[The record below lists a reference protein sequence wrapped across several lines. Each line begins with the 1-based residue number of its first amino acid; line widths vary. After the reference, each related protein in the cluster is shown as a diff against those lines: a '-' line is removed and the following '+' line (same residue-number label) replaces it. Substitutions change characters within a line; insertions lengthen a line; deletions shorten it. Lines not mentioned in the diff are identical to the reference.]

1 MVGVGGPHIRG
12 LNTNGGLDLGSR
24 MREITREDVR
34 AAVERARA
42 VERPPDREILH
53 LLPRQFILDDQPGI
67 FDPVGMVGARLE
79 VDLHI
84 ATCSGSALQSTVTCA
99 NRAGLEV
106 SEAVLES
113 IAAAESTL
121 SADERE
127 LGVCLLD
134 IGAHSSDL
142 VVFFEG
148 AVAHTAS
155 VPVGGN
161 HFTNDL
167 AVGLQ
172 MPVAQAEELKRQ
184 YGHAVVTAVPIEAE
198 IEINNPEPQRL
209 ALRTLAEILEPRA
222 RELLYFVKES
232 LRQGGV
238 LEALGAGCVLT
249 GGGAMLAG
257 HARRDRE
264 PASRSG
270 AHRNAGAA
278 LEHAGRA
285 SSSQLFHCHRNATVC
300 TSHTRNPC
308 GRKQQPARQAARH
321 LRSEF
326 LRARIMSITN
336 GEAPAAMDQQK
347 IEAAEIRIQFHDEE
361 PRGARIKVIGVGG
374 GGGNAVNRMIQAGLE
389 GVEFIAA
396 NTDVQAL
403 KLSLAPMKL
412 QLGVRLTAGLG
423 AGANPDVGRRAALED
438 SEKIIE
444 ALEGADMVFVT
455 AGLGGGTGTGAAPV
469 IASLAS
475 EMGILTVAVITRPF
489 AFEGKRRLQQAERGL
504 KELLE
509 SVDTMIVIPN
519 EKLLA
524 VAKDAGF
531 FESFRIADDVLRQGV
546 QGISDIITIPGI
558 INRDFADVKTT
569 MAGMGHAVM
578 GTAIRS
584 GDNRAMEA
592 AQAAMASPLLDAG
605 AIDGARGI
613 LINITGSSNLKL
625 SEVNEASSLIQSS
638 AHEDANIIFGA
649 VLDERMGD
657 EVKIT
662 VIATGFRD
670 QMPERRARMLNVE
683 EMPVV
688 SVPVLPTDA
697 WMREKAPAASASACA
712 SAVHERGRRR
722 GVDSDARRA
731 GVCGA
736 ATRPSRAE
744 IAEEP
749 SFAPLPRDYASDF
762 GNSVRTPADYRRA
775 MSPQPAVSPL
785 SASSGRRRAGSGR
798 SDLYAPDEVLS
809 RAATKSGTCL

>member
-1 MVGVGGPHIRG
+1 
-12 LNTNGGLDLGSR
+12 
-24 MREITREDVR
+24 
-34 AAVERARA
+34 
-42 VERPPDREILH
+42 
-53 LLPRQFILDDQPGI
+53 
-67 FDPVGMVGARLE
+67 
-79 VDLHI
+79 
-84 ATCSGSALQSTVTCA
+84 
-99 NRAGLEV
+99 
-106 SEAVLES
+106 
-113 IAAAESTL
+113 
-121 SADERE
+121 
-127 LGVCLLD
+127 
-134 IGAHSSDL
+134 
-142 VVFFEG
+142 
-148 AVAHTAS
+148 
-155 VPVGGN
+155 
-161 HFTNDL
+161 
-167 AVGLQ
+167 
-172 MPVAQAEELKRQ
+172 
-184 YGHAVVTAVPIEAE
+184 
-198 IEINNPEPQRL
+198 
-209 ALRTLAEILEPRA
+209 
-222 RELLYFVKES
+222 
-232 LRQGGV
+232 
-238 LEALGAGCVLT
+238 
-249 GGGAMLAG
+249 
-257 HARRDRE
+257 
-264 PASRSG
+264 
-270 AHRNAGAA
+270 
-278 LEHAGRA
+278 
-285 SSSQLFHCHRNATVC
+285 
-300 TSHTRNPC
+300 
-308 GRKQQPARQAARH
+308 
-321 LRSEF
+321 
-326 LRARIMSITN
+326 MSITD
-336 GEAPAAMDQQK
+336 GEAPAAMDQQ
-347 IEAAEIRIQFHDEE
+347 INEAAEMRIQFHDED

-403 KLSLAPMKL
+403 KLSLAPIKL

-444 ALEGADMVFVT
+444 ALEGADLVFVT

-504 KELLE
+504 KELIE

-531 FESFRIADDVLRQGV
+531 FESFRVADDVLRQGV

-578 GTAIRS
+578 GTAVRS
-584 GDNRAMEA
+584 GPQRAVEA

-683 EMPVV
+683 ELPVI
-688 SVPVLPTDA
+688 SVPVVPTET
-697 WMREKAPAASASACA
+697 WMREKAP
-712 SAVHERGRRR
+712 V
-722 GVDSDARRA
+722 
-731 GVCGA
+731 
-736 ATRPSRAE
+736 P
-744 IAEEP
+744 P
-749 SFAPLPRDYASDF
+749 PPLPPPAPRFMSEEEDGDVELVAAARQNRVEVAEASMQRDYASDF
-762 GNSVRTPADYRRA
+762 GNASKTPSITEEHVAET
-775 MSPQPAVSPL
+775 PVSPL
-785 SASSGRRRAGSGR
+785 SAASNEEERDLDVPTFMRRM
-798 SDLYAPDEVLS
+798 
-809 RAATKSGTCL
+809 KF